1 MERGRALGLV
11 AILLPPLLYSFY
23 RFSIGALVPTFE
35 STYSISD
42 ATAGGVIS
50 ASVGLV
56 AIGVFGGGLLAQ
68 KFGDARTILLG
79 LVIFSSS
86 EAAVVAARSLWEFSA
101 FFFLASFGTG
111 LVITPSYGVIASLLP
126 GRRGLAVSLISAAY
140 SSGGF
145 VGPSLAG
152 FLLVFRGWDA
162 PFLALALIGAAFT
175 AVFAVVF
182 GRSGKGGSAQPSI
195 SYRQALASQA
205 VVVLSVAD
213 FFADL
218 GFLVFVSW
226 TPKYL
231 ISAFSVTGGGTAT
244 VDTVFGVG
252 VGLGGVGALA
262 SGVLFDKFG
271 GRRSLLLSASLS
283 ALMFA
288 ALYLASPLPLALA
301 LVLVTGFLS
310 NTFWPLLTATA
321 QVSVPEGQVTSATS
335 VVQTAGFIGAFIGPG
350 LAGLI
355 GGAVSAALILATV
368 VPYAVFF
375 VVITAGYRDPA
386 APSKPLVAE
395 NRSPRLGGGEPG
407 EPRGRA
413 PTDGSTAP

>member
-1 MERGRALGLV
+1 MERRTALGLV

-23 RFSIGALVPTFE
+23 RFSIGALVPAFE

-68 KFGDARTILLG
+68 KLGDARTILLG
-79 LVIFSSS
+79 LVIFSIF
-86 EAAVVAARSLWEFSA
+86 EAAVVAAHSLWEFSA
-101 FFFLASFGTG
+101 LFFVASFGTG

-152 FLLVFRGWDA
+152 YLLVYRGWDA
-162 PFLALALIGAAFT
+162 PFLALALIGGSFTVFFAA
-175 AVFAVVF
+175 VL
-182 GRSGKGGSAQPSI
+182 GRGGKGGPAQPSI
-195 SYRQALASQA
+195 SYAKVLAIRA
-205 VVVLSVAD
+205 VLVLAVAD

-252 VGLGGVGALA
+252 VGLGGVGALTA
-262 SGVLFDKFG
+262 GVLFDRLG
-271 GRRSLLLSASLS
+271 GRRSALLSASLS
-283 ALMFA
+283 ALAFA
-288 ALYLASPLPLALA
+288 GLYLATPLPLALVV
-301 LVLVTGFLS
+301 VLVTGFLS
-310 NTFWPLLTATA
+310 NSFWPLLTAMA

-355 GGAVSAALILATV
+355 GGAVSSALVLATV
-368 VPYAVFF
+368 VSYAVFF
-375 VVITAGYRDPA
+375 VVIMTGYRDPA
-386 APSKPLVAE
+386 TPAKPAAP
-395 NRSPRLGGGEPG
+395 G
-407 EPRGRA
+407 
-413 PTDGSTAP
+413 

>member
-1 MERGRALGLV
+1 MERRTAIGLV
-11 AILLPPLLYSFY
+11 AVLLPPLLYSFY
-23 RFSIGALVPTFE
+23 RFSIGALVPAFE
-35 STYSISD
+35 STYSVSD

-68 KFGDARTILLG
+68 RLGDARTIILG
-79 LVIFSSS
+79 LVIFSAA

-126 GRRGLAVSLISAAY
+126 GRRGFAVSLISAAY

-152 FLLVFRGWDA
+152 YLLVYRGWDA
-162 PFLALALIGAAFT
+162 PFAALASIGAVFT
-175 AVFAVVF
+175 AVFAAVF
-182 GRSGKGGSAQPSI
+182 WRSGKGAPAQTGVSFA
-195 SYRQALASQA
+195 RVLAIRA
-205 VVVLSVAD
+205 VLVLAVAD

-231 ISAFSVTGGGTAT
+231 ISAFSVSGSGTAT
-244 VDTVFGVG
+244 IDTIFGIG
-252 VGLGGVGALA
+252 VGLGGLGALTA
-262 SGVLFDKFG
+262 GVLFDRLG
-271 GRRSLLLSASLS
+271 GRRSALLSASLS
-283 ALMFA
+283 ALAFA
-288 ALYLASPLPLALA
+288 GLYLAAPLPLALA
-301 LVLVTGFLS
+301 IVLVTGFLS
-310 NTFWPLLTATA
+310 NSFWPLLTAMA
-321 QVSVPEGQVTSATS
+321 QVSVPEGQMTSATS

-355 GGAVSAALILATV
+355 GGAVSLALILATV
-368 VPYAVFF
+368 VPYTVFLAV
-375 VVITAGYRDPA
+375 IATGYRDPA
-386 APSKPLVAE
+386 TPVRRVVA
-395 NRSPRLGGGEPG
+395 
-407 EPRGRA
+407 A
-413 PTDGSTAP
+413 

>member
-1 MERGRALGLV
+1 MERRTALGLV

-23 RFSIGALVPTFE
+23 RFSIGALVPAFE

-68 KFGDARTILLG
+68 KLGDARTILLG
-79 LVIFSSS
+79 LVIFSIF
-86 EAAVVAARSLWEFSA
+86 EAAVVAAQGLWEFSA
-101 FFFLASFGTG
+101 FFFVASFGTG

-152 FLLVFRGWDA
+152 YLLVYRGWDA
-162 PFLALALIGAAFT
+162 PFLALALIGGTFT
-175 AVFAVVF
+175 AFFAAVF
-182 GRSGKGGSAQPSI
+182 GRAGKGGPARATI
-195 SYRQALASQA
+195 SYTKVLAIRA
-205 VVVLSVAD
+205 VLVLAVAD

-244 VDTVFGVG
+244 VDTIFGIG
-252 VGLGGVGALA
+252 VGLGGLGALTA
-262 SGVLFDKFG
+262 GVLFDRLG
-271 GRRSLLLSASLS
+271 GRKSALLSASLS
-283 ALMFA
+283 ALVFA
-288 ALYLASPLPLALA
+288 GLYLATPLSLALVV
-301 LVLVTGFLS
+301 VLVTGFLS
-310 NTFWPLLTATA
+310 NSFWPLLTAMA
-321 QVSVPEGQVTSATS
+321 QVSVPEGQVSSATS

-355 GGAVSAALILATV
+355 GGAVSSALILATV

-375 VVITAGYRDPA
+375 VVIMTGYRDPA
-386 APSKPLVAE
+386 TPAKPAT
-395 NRSPRLGGGEPG
+395 LG
-407 EPRGRA
+407 
-413 PTDGSTAP
+413 

>member
-1 MERGRALGLV
+1 MERRTALGLV
-11 AILLPPLLYSFY
+11 AVLLPPLLYSFY
-23 RFSIGALVPTFE
+23 RFSIGALVPAFE

-68 KFGDARTILLG
+68 RLGDARTILLG
-79 LVIFSSS
+79 LVIFSIF
-86 EAAVVAARSLWEFSA
+86 EGAVVAAQSLWEFSA
-101 FFFLASFGTG
+101 FFFVASFGTG
-111 LVITPSYGVIASLLP
+111 LIITPSYGVIASLLP

-152 FLLVFRGWDA
+152 FLLVYRGWDA
-162 PFLALALIGAAFT
+162 PFVALALIGAAFAAFFA
-175 AVFAVVF
+175 AVL
-182 GRSGKGGSAQPSI
+182 GRSGKGGPAQPSI
-195 SYRQALASQA
+195 SYAKVLAIRA
-205 VVVLSVAD
+205 VLVLAVAD

-244 VDTVFGVG
+244 VDTIFGVG
-252 VGLGGVGALA
+252 VGLGGVGALTA
-262 SGVLFDKFG
+262 GVLFDRLG
-271 GRRSLLLSASLS
+271 GRRSALLSASLS
-283 ALMFA
+283 ALAFA
-288 ALYLASPLPLALA
+288 GLYLATPLPLALTV
-301 LVLVTGFLS
+301 VLVTGFLS
-310 NTFWPLLTATA
+310 NSFWPLLTAMA
-321 QVSVPEGQVTSATS
+321 QVNVPEGQVTSATS
-335 VVQTAGFIGAFIGPG
+335 VVQTAGFVGAFIGPG

-355 GGAVSAALILATV
+355 GGAVSSALILATV

-375 VVITAGYRDPA
+375 VVIMTGYRDPA
-386 APSKPLVAE
+386 TPARTIVAE
-395 NRSPRLGGGEPG
+395 
-407 EPRGRA
+407 
-413 PTDGSTAP
+413 

>member
-1 MERGRALGLV
+1 MERRTALGLV
-11 AILLPPLLYSFY
+11 AVLLPPLLYSFY
-23 RFSIGALVPTFE
+23 RFSIGALVPAFE
-35 STYSISD
+35 STYSVSD

-68 KFGDARTILLG
+68 KLGDARTILLG
-79 LVIFSSS
+79 LVIFSAS
-86 EAAVVAARSLWEFSA
+86 EAAVVVARSLWEFSA

-111 LVITPSYGVIASLLP
+111 LIITPSYGVIASLLP
-126 GRRGLAVSLISAAY
+126 GRRGFAVSLISAAY

-152 FLLVFRGWDA
+152 YLLVYRGWDA

-175 AVFAVVF
+175 AFFAAVF
-182 GRSGKGGSAQPSI
+182 GRSGKGGPAQSRI
-195 SYRQALASQA
+195 SYAKVLAIRA
-205 VVVLSVAD
+205 VLVLAVAD

-244 VDTVFGVG
+244 IDTIFGVG
-252 VGLGGVGALA
+252 VGLGGVGALTA
-262 SGVLFDKFG
+262 GVLFDRLG
-271 GRRSLLLSASLS
+271 GRRSALLSASLS
-283 ALMFA
+283 ALAFA
-288 ALYLASPLPLALA
+288 GLYLATPLPLALA
-301 LVLVTGFLS
+301 VVLVTGFLS
-310 NTFWPLLTATA
+310 NSFWPLLTAMA

-335 VVQTAGFIGAFIGPG
+335 VVQTAGFIGAFLGPG

-355 GGAVSAALILATV
+355 GGAVSSALILATV
-368 VPYAVFF
+368 LPYAVFL
-375 VVITAGYRDPA
+375 VVIMTGYRDPA
-386 APSKPLVAE
+386 TPARKVV
-395 NRSPRLGGGEPG
+395 
-407 EPRGRA
+407 
-413 PTDGSTAP
+413 TA

>member
-1 MERGRALGLV
+1 MERRTALGLV
-11 AILLPPLLYSFY
+11 AVLLPPLLYSFY
-23 RFSIGALVPTFE
+23 RFSIGALVPAFE
-35 STYSISD
+35 STYSVSD

-68 KFGDARTILLG
+68 KLGDARTILLG
-79 LVIFSSS
+79 LVIFSAS
-86 EAAVVAARSLWEFSA
+86 EAAVVVARSLWEFSA

-111 LVITPSYGVIASLLP
+111 LIITPSYGVIASLLP
-126 GRRGLAVSLISAAY
+126 GRRGFAVSLISAAY

-152 FLLVFRGWDA
+152 YLLVYRGWDA

-175 AVFAVVF
+175 AFFAAVF
-182 GRSGKGGSAQPSI
+182 GRSGKGGPAQSRI
-195 SYRQALASQA
+195 SYAKVLAIRA
-205 VVVLSVAD
+205 VLVLAVAD

-244 VDTVFGVG
+244 IDTIFGVG
-252 VGLGGVGALA
+252 VGLGGVGALTA
-262 SGVLFDKFG
+262 GVLFDRLG
-271 GRRSLLLSASLS
+271 GRRSALLSASLS
-283 ALMFA
+283 ALAFA
-288 ALYLASPLPLALA
+288 GLYLATPLPLALA
-301 LVLVTGFLS
+301 VVLVTGFLS
-310 NTFWPLLTATA
+310 NSFWPLLTAMA

-335 VVQTAGFIGAFIGPG
+335 VVQTAGFIGAFLGPG

-355 GGAVSAALILATV
+355 GGAVSSALILATV
-368 VPYAVFF
+368 IPYAVFL
-375 VVITAGYRDPA
+375 VVIMTGYRDPA
-386 APSKPLVAE
+386 TPARKVV
-395 NRSPRLGGGEPG
+395 
-407 EPRGRA
+407 
-413 PTDGSTAP
+413 TA

>member
-1 MERGRALGLV
+1 MERRTAIGLV
-11 AILLPPLLYSFY
+11 AVLLPPLLYSFY
-23 RFSIGALVPTFE
+23 RFSIGALVPAFE

-56 AIGVFGGGLLAQ
+56 AVGVFGGGLLAQ
-68 KFGDARTILLG
+68 RLGDARTILLG
-79 LVIFSSS
+79 LVIFSIA

-126 GRRGLAVSLISAAY
+126 GRRGFAVSLISAAY

-152 FLLVFRGWDA
+152 YLLVYRGWNA
-162 PFLALALIGAAFT
+162 PFVALALIGAAFT
-175 AVFAVVF
+175 AVFAAVF
-182 GRSGKGGSAQPSI
+182 WRSGKGGPARASVSFAQV
-195 SYRQALASQA
+195 LAIRA
-205 VVVLSVAD
+205 VLVLAVAD

-231 ISAFSVTGGGTAT
+231 ISAFSISGGGTAT
-244 VDTVFGVG
+244 IDTVFGVG
-252 VGLGGVGALA
+252 VGLGGLGALTA
-262 SGVLFDKFG
+262 GVLFDRLG
-271 GRRSLLLSASLS
+271 GRKSALLSASLS
-283 ALMFA
+283 ALVFA
-288 ALYLASPLPLALA
+288 ALYLATPLPLALVV
-301 LVLVTGFLS
+301 VLVTGFLS
-310 NTFWPLLTATA
+310 NSFWPLLTAMA

-335 VVQTAGFIGAFIGPG
+335 VVQTAGFIGAFLGPG

-355 GGAVSAALILATV
+355 GGAVSSALILATV
-368 VPYAVFF
+368 VPYTVFLAV
-375 VVITAGYRDPA
+375 VVTGYRDPA
-386 APSKPLVAE
+386 TPARRVVA
-395 NRSPRLGGGEPG
+395 
-407 EPRGRA
+407 
-413 PTDGSTAP
+413 T

>member
-1 MERGRALGLV
+1 MERRKALGIV

-23 RFSIGALVPTFE
+23 RFSIGALVPAFE
-35 STYSISD
+35 STYSVSD

-68 KFGDARTILLG
+68 RLGDARTILLG
-79 LVIFSSS
+79 LVIFSAS
-86 EAAVVAARSLWEFSA
+86 EAAVLAARSLWEFSA
-101 FFFLASFGTG
+101 LFFLASFGTG

-152 FLLVFRGWDA
+152 YLLVYRGWDA

-175 AVFAVVF
+175 AFFAAVL
-182 GRSGKGGSAQPSI
+182 GMSGKGGPAQAPV
-195 SYRQALASQA
+195 SYAKVLAIRA
-205 VVVLSVAD
+205 VLVLAVAD

-244 VDTVFGVG
+244 IDAVFGVG
-252 VGLGGVGALA
+252 VGLGGVGALVA
-262 SGVLFDKFG
+262 GVLFDRLG
-271 GRRSLLLSASLS
+271 GRRSLLISGSLS
-283 ALMFA
+283 ALLFA

-310 NTFWPLLTATA
+310 NSFWPLLTATA
-321 QVSVPEGQVTSATS
+321 QVSVPEGQVTSAMS
-335 VVQTAGFIGAFIGPG
+335 VVQTAGFVGAFIGPG

-355 GGAVSAALILATV
+355 GGAVSSALILATV
-368 VPYAVFF
+368 VPYALFF
-375 VVITAGYRDPA
+375 AIIVAGYKDPA
-386 APSKPLVAE
+386 TRTGTAVA
-395 NRSPRLGGGEPG
+395 
-407 EPRGRA
+407 A
-413 PTDGSTAP
+413 